1 MTDQMQKFGHR
12 DSPYSRPTQKWRC
25 GRRDACAAGP
35 GRKGECPHADDPC
48 SPVLSVKSRKRRI
61 IFLIAGIAFFIIVI
75 FLTGKTSLD
84 HLSPGPLSVNH
95 AEVTDCKDCH
105 SAVSETIG
113 DWVSKAVHL
122 NANNDDK
129 KCLSCHELGDEP
141 FNPHSTSR
149 DKLTVDP
156 NRTPVKTSNNLD
168 INLASHLRDWQTQDV
183 DDVSCAVCHR
193 EHQGKFAPID
203 SFNPQQCH
211 VCHSVRFANLKSE
224 HPLYTHYPYDGP
236 TRIKFDHVTHLKKH
250 FTDDDFADRAPDGCK
265 QCHDTDQSGA
275 RMLSTSFETSCSNCH
290 LEEILGD
297 GRANAKG
304 VAVLSIPEL
313 DIQTLTEAGYYIGQ
327 WPAWADGD
335 VTPIMKLLL
344 PEAVRNSPALQD
356 RSIDLYDLSDADPA
370 ELRSVAEMAW
380 SIKALFYDIQMGG
393 TGLMNR
399 RIAEALER
407 DFDQPTLNRLVASLP
422 KDTLVNN
429 QEEWFPMLMEE
440 LAKLRS
446 GEMEIYQDPARQPG
460 AGEGRDISVERDDAI
475 LLDDDIVAVDT
486 TLIDI
491 GVIADDDAILLSDD
505 DDEAL
510 LLTEDDDA
518 ILLTDDG
525 DEDSLLND
533 DDEILLD
540 DDAALSDD
548 TARDNPFSAALDFVD
563 NNEDW
568 ARSGG
573 WYRDGSTISYR
584 PIDHADPF
592 LKTWLDVSFAR
603 TDSIGE
609 MLFSALSD
617 EDAVGNCMKCHSV
630 DTNTAAGS
638 PEVSDHHAGINWQ
651 GFKPA
656 DVGADFNRFSHVAHF
671 GLMDDEGC
679 SSCHKLSKAAEEDS
693 DVWAASF
700 VDMDRETCTQCHQR
714 GRAPDSCLTCHKYH
728 VEPYNRSIEQI
739 SDALWSDEKQQ

>member
-1 MTDQMQKFGHR
+1 MQKFGHR

-25 GRRDACAAGP
+25 GRRDACVAGP
-35 GRKGECPHADDPC
+35 GIKGECPHADEPC
-48 SPVLSVKSRKRRI
+48 TPVLSVKARKRRI
-61 IFLIAGIAFFIIVI
+61 IYLIFGIAFLVIVI
-75 FLTGKTSLD
+75 FLTGKTSID
-84 HLSPGPLSVNH
+84 HLSPGPLSVIH
-95 AEVTDCKDCH
+95 AEVAQCEDCH
-105 SAVSETIG
+105 SAVSETFG
-113 DWVSKAVHL
+113 DWLNKAVHL

-129 KCLSCHELGDEP
+129 KCLSCHKLGDNP
-141 FNPHSTSR
+141 FTPHTTAR
-149 DKLTVDP
+149 DNLTIDP
-156 NRTPVKTSNNLD
+156 NRTPVKATKNWD
-168 INLASHLRDWQTQDV
+168 IDLASHLREWQTKDAN
-183 DDVSCAVCHR
+183 DVSCAVCHR

-203 SFNPQQCH
+203 NFDPQQCH
-211 VCHSVRFANLKSE
+211 VCHSVRFANLESE
-224 HPLYTHYPYDGP
+224 HPLYTHYPFNGP
-236 TRIKFDHVTHLKKH
+236 TRIQFDHVTHLKKH
-250 FTDDDFADRAPDGCK
+250 FVDDDFAGRAPDGCK
-265 QCHDTDQSGA
+265 QCHGSDQSGA
-275 RMLSTSFETSCSNCH
+275 RMVSSSFETSCSNCH

-313 DIQTLTEAGYYIGQ
+313 DVQTLTEAGYYIGQ

-344 PEAVRNSPALQD
+344 PQTVRNSAALQD
-356 RSIDLYDLSDADPA
+356 RSLDLFDLSEADRA

-440 LAKLRS
+440 LDQLRS
-446 GEMEIYQDPARQPG
+446 GEMEIYQDPARQAAVG
-460 AGEGRDISVERDDAI
+460 DGRSISVERDDAI
-475 LLDDDIVAVDT
+475 FREDDASADT

-491 GVIADDDAILLSDD
+491 GVISDAD
-505 DDEAL
+505 AL
-510 LLTEDDDA
+510 LLTDDDDA
-518 ILLTDDG
+518 LALTEDDAAGDSLLTDDDALLL
-525 DEDSLLND
+525 DEDA
-533 DDEILLD
+533 LD
-540 DDAALSDD
+540 DDALDD
-548 TARDNPFSAALDFVD
+548 DGNGENPFAAALDFVD

-592 LKTWLDVSFAR
+592 LKTWLDVSVAR
-603 TDSIGE
+603 NDSIGE
-609 MLFSALSD
+609 MLFGALSD
-617 EDAVGNCMKCHSV
+617 EDAVGKCMKCHSV
-630 DTNTAAGS
+630 ESETTTGQASANDAEPALA
-638 PEVSDHHAGINWQ
+638 DIHAGVNWR
-651 GFKPA
+651 GFDPDDA
-656 DVGADFNRFSHVAHF
+656 GADFNRFSHLAHF
-671 GLMDDEGC
+671 GLMNDEGC
-679 SSCHKLSKAAEEDS
+679 SSCHKLSEAAAD
-693 DVWAASF
+693 DGDGWAASF
-700 VDMDRETCTQCHQR
+700 KDMDRQTCTQCHQR

-739 SDALWSDEKQQ
+739 ADALVTDAGEE